1 VLSDLIHNKVLI
13 IAACSWIITQIIKTG
28 VILFQE
34 KRLDWN
40 YMISSGGMPSAH
52 SATVCSLAT
61 SIGMTEGMGSIY
73 FSIAVVLAIIVM
85 YDSAGVRQ
93 SVGKHSAFLNR
104 LIKDLS
110 FRTTRTEREEDFRE
124 FIGHTPFQVLIGALL
139 GILISWLWIFLGSL

>member
-1 VLSDLIHNKVLI
+1 MLSDFIHNQTLI
-13 IAACSWIITQIIKTG
+13 LAGITWVIAQAIKTG
-28 VILFQE
+28 VILFQQ

-61 SIGMTEGMGSIY
+61 SIAMTEGMGSVY

-85 YDSAGVRQ
+85 YDAAGVRQ
-93 SVGKHSAFLNR
+93 SVGEHSAFLNR
-104 LIKDLS
+104 LIKELS
-110 FRTTRTEREEDFRE
+110 FKTTRSEREEDFRE

-139 GILISWLWIFLGSL
+139 GIIITWLWIFLRSL